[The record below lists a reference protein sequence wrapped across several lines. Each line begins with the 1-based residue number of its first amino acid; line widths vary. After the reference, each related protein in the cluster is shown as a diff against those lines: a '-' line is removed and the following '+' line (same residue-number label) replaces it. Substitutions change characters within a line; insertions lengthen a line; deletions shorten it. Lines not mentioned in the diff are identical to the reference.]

1 MAVGTP
7 EQRSWNMSRIRSADT
22 TPEMAVR
29 RLVHALGYRYRL
41 HGKGKKLPG
50 RPDMIFT
57 SRRKII
63 FVHGCYWHVHD
74 DPSCNRKNTPKSR
87 TEYWGPKLEGNRA
100 RDARNIAALEEAGW
114 SVLVIW
120 ECECKELAALQEKI
134 VGFLGPRE
142 NGAPS
147 RQHS

>member
-1 MAVGTP
+1 
-7 EQRSWNMSRIRSADT
+7 MSRIKSADT
-22 TPEMAVR
+22 APEMTVR

-63 FVHGCYWHVHD
+63 FIHGCYWHVHD
-74 DPSCNRKNTPKSR
+74 DPSCKRKNTPKSR
-87 TEYWGPKLEGNRA
+87 IDYWGPKLEGNRA
-100 RDARNIAALEEAGW
+100 RDARNVAALEADDW

-120 ECECKELAALQEKI
+120 ECQTKDVEAMADTIRE
-134 VGFLGPRE
+134 FLGPRTF
-142 NGAPS
+142 S
-147 RQHS
+147 